1 MGHKKICIALFI
13 LFAFCFFAQSA
24 SAASENTDKQ
34 ENISE
39 KMVDEQ
45 LNQLD
50 LSELKNYWDDIVSKY
65 GGYLPES
72 QKGSLMDF
80 MKGEKHFSLQ
90 AWLKGLL
97 SYIFQELLINAKLLG
112 SLIILTILS
121 ILLENLHHSFQQGT
135 ISKIA
140 YAVVF
145 MVLVIIALNS
155 FHVALQYALE
165 AIRTMKGFI
174 LALMPLLLAVLSTS
188 GGAGSAAFFH
198 PAIIFLSSTSGMLVE
213 IIVLPLLLLSTLLG
227 VVSTLS
233 EQHKATQLAGLLR
246 NIGIGILG
254 AFMAVFLGALSV
266 QGTATAVM
274 DGLAVRTAK
283 FVTGNFV
290 PVVGRMLTDAAD
302 TVISASVLLKNTL
315 GIAGVAIV
323 LLIAAFPAIKIFS
336 MSFMFKLASALLQP
350 LGGGPV
356 ISCLDIISKN
366 MLYVFAALAIVT
378 IMFFLSI
385 TIIVT
390 AGNLTMMMR

>member
-1 MGHKKICIALFI
+1 MRRRIWIKVLAI
-13 LFAFCFFAQSA
+13 LFALFYCGQSVC
-24 SAASENTDKQ
+24 AAGENSGKDDS
-34 ENISE
+34 ISE
-39 KMVDEQ
+39 KIVDEQ

-50 LSELKNYWDDIVSKY
+50 LSELKTYWNKIVSEY

-80 MKGEKHFSLQ
+80 IKGEKHFSLQ
-90 AWLKGLL
+90 AWLKGFL
-97 SYIFQELLINAKLLG
+97 SFIFQELLINGKLLG

-121 ILLENLHHSFQQGT
+121 MLLETIHHSFQQGT
-135 ISKIA
+135 VSKIA

-145 MVLVIIALNS
+145 MVLVVIALNS
-155 FHVALQYALE
+155 FHVALDYALE
-165 AIRTMKGFI
+165 AIRAMGGFI
-174 LALMPLLLAVLSTS
+174 LALMPLLLALLSTS
-188 GGAGSAAFFH
+188 GGVTSAAFFH
-198 PAIIFLSSTSGMLVE
+198 PVIIFLSSTSGML
-213 IIVLPLLLLSTLLG
+213 IQYIVLPMLLLSTLLS

-233 EQHKATQLAGLLR
+233 EQHKATRLAQLMR
-246 NIGIGILG
+246 NLAIGILG
-254 AFMAVFLGALSV
+254 AFMSVFLGVLSV
-266 QGTATAVM
+266 QGTATAIT
-274 DGLAVRTAK
+274 DGLAIRTAK

-323 LLIAAFPAIKIFS
+323 LLIAVFPAIKIFT
-336 MSFMFKLASALLQP
+336 MSLMFKLASALLQP

-385 TIIVT
+385 TMIIT